1 VSITEPT
8 MNATPARKNSR
19 WVTRTAAAMLSASP
33 VIEIA
38 FGVSRDSI
46 SRSRA

>member
-8 MNATPARKNSR
+8 MNATPARKKR
-19 WVTRTAAAMLSASP
+19 RCVTRTAAAMLSARP
-33 VIEIA
+33 VSEMA

>member
-1 VSITEPT
+1 MIEPT
-8 MNATPARKNSR
+8 MNATPPRKNRSPSIS
-19 WVTRTAAAMLSASP
+19 TAAARLRTRP

>member
-1 VSITEPT
+1 MIEPT
-8 MNATPARKNSR
+8 MKATPARKKRR
-19 WVTRTAAAMLSASP
+19 WVEEHRRGDEVERRSP

-38 FGVSRDSI
+38 FGVSRESI